1 MFFPVISAWMKKL
14 YDSAR
19 FRIDRGKIR
28 PFMPIAVKASQ
39 GKVFRG
45 GGPAMLDVND
55 VIGFVTRN
63 ISFGHETV
71 FAPSFG
77 TSVDESEQRLR
88 DIAHDW
94 AGRCCQARAL
104 MSAKRWF
111 RDSMVSNSASSSAVR
126 VPPRFFSSNL
136 RTRLCESSE
145 A

>member
-45 GGPAMLDVND
+45 GGPAMLDGND
-55 VIGFVTRN
+55 VIRFVTRN

-71 FAPSFG
+71 FAPTFG
-77 TSVDESEQRLR
+77 ASVDESEQGLR
-88 DIAHDW
+88 DIADDDNHPSILY
-94 AGRCCQARAL
+94 RATQL
-104 MSAKRWF
+104 SLPGP
-111 RDSMVSNSASSSAVR
+111 NSIW
-126 VPPRFFSSNL
+126 L
-136 RTRLCESSE
+136 H
-145 A
+145 